1 MRRGVDSN
9 GDVANFVE
17 TEQILLYNNL
27 HPNPDNNENKLNYS
41 KFKIIRGSIPL
52 FFTQDSSKLQPTP
65 IVKKDYK
72 TNKSYLIKHFNNLEK
87 FYNKE
92 LELSI
97 DKNITNNEYKQFTVV
112 NLINKSK
119 KEQKLGEMFSSILNE
134 LSINNCWFD
143 FHAIC
148 KGLNFDNI
156 NLLLDET
163 INNDDNNKTTTTVNE
178 NLLNYSYSSNY
189 LDLKQKGIFR
199 INCIDCLDRT
209 NIISK
214 FLSSKI
220 LERQLKDLNI
230 LNIRQQHQQDNNKS
244 NNDIISI
251 MNTKKFN
258 FKYSNLWADNG
269 DSISNQYASTNAL
282 KGDFTRTSKRKYS
295 GILNDGYLT
304 LIRYFNNYIRDYYNQ
319 ILIDFLIG
327 NAKFEIFEIFESNFN
342 NFDPNLKIEADLNK
356 KIIFN
361 LILKSCINNNNT
373 HSTTDNFRK
382 KLNNNLNIDKKE
394 VIIDAFWCKSCFE
407 INTLINYKKPLK
419 DIILIL
425 TNENLRLISYDL
437 NEKTEDIEKI
447 VRDDTDIEGEMEPD
461 TEIEDNNNSNN
472 NNNNN
477 GSGEIYDTGSET
489 IKRIEIYKIKNT
501 DLIKF
506 NHGCYYFNID
516 SNLSKN
522 KDKNIGLKFQFNK
535 CTLEIMNLK
544 DGSETDD
551 ILISPS
557 LKQIQDERYKNEEN
571 VHLLSDDF
579 QQHSDQKLPILNISD
594 DDDKEESIEENGD
607 GLEDVNDLKFLAV
620 KFPQDASPSAKQRAI
635 SLISKFCY
643 TAETAENDI
652 VSLEKARRHTPL
664 INTLSYQVKKF
675 IWS

>member
-1 MRRGVDSN
+1 
-9 GDVANFVE
+9 
-17 TEQILLYNNL
+17 
-27 HPNPDNNENKLNYS
+27 
-41 KFKIIRGSIPL
+41 
-52 FFTQDSSKLQPTP
+52 
-65 IVKKDYK
+65 
-72 TNKSYLIKHFNNLEK
+72 
-87 FYNKE
+87 
-92 LELSI
+92 
-97 DKNITNNEYKQFTVV
+97 
-112 NLINKSK
+112 
-119 KEQKLGEMFSSILNE
+119 
-134 LSINNCWFD
+134 
-143 FHAIC
+143 
-148 KGLNFDNI
+148 
-156 NLLLDET
+156 
-163 INNDDNNKTTTTVNE
+163 
-178 NLLNYSYSSNY
+178 
-189 LDLKQKGIFR
+189 
-199 INCIDCLDRT
+199 
-209 NIISK
+209 
-214 FLSSKI
+214 
-220 LERQLKDLNI
+220 
-230 LNIRQQHQQDNNKS
+230 
-244 NNDIISI
+244 

-607 GLEDVNDLKFLAV
+607 GLEDVNDLKFLAH
-620 KFPQDASPSAKQRAI
+620 AG
-635 SLISKFCY
+635 
-643 TAETAENDI
+643 T
-652 VSLEKARRHTPL
+652 RH
-664 INTLSYQVKKF
+664 
-675 IWS
+675 

>member
-1 MRRGVDSN
+1 MDLSKPFDYKPYLNLNSNCNNDLEYYQSLLNNKSEFFWNRFLLKNVIIGLIDLLKSNPELTILFNNKLVYPLIEGFVGFFDFQSTIFKKINDFDKSEINLKLLLISKRSTKRCGLRYMRRGVDSN

-17 TEQILLYNNL
+17 TEQILLYDNLNVNSTTNNK
-27 HPNPDNNENKLNYS
+27 NLNYS

-65 IVKKDYK
+65 VVKKDYK
-72 TNKSYLIKHFNNLEK
+72 TNKSCLIKHFDNLER

-92 LELSI
+92 LSL
-97 DKNITNNEYKQFTVV
+97 DTNNITDNEYRQFTVV

-119 KEQKLGEMFSSILNE
+119 KEQNLGETFSSILNE

-156 NLLLDET
+156 DLLLDEIINSENNETPTT
-163 INNDDNNKTTTTVNE
+163 INDN
-178 NLLNYSYSSNY
+178 LSSYSYSSSY
-189 LDLKQKGIFR
+189 LNLKQKGIFR

-230 LNIRQQHQQDNNKS
+230 LNIRKDNS
-244 NNDIISI
+244 NDIISI

-258 FKYSNLWADNG
+258 FNYSNLWADNG

-319 ILIDFLIG
+319 ILIDFLLG
-327 NAKFEIFEIFESNFN
+327 NVKFEIFEIFESNFN
-342 NFDPNLKIEADLNK
+342 NFDPNLKIEDDLNK

-361 LILKSCINNNNT
+361 LILKSCINNNSNT
-373 HSTTDNFRK
+373 TATTNTNANASISNINNFRK
-382 KLNNNLNIDKKE
+382 QLNHNNNNANSNIDKKE

-407 INTLINYKKPLK
+407 INTLINFKKPLK

-425 TNENLRLISYDL
+425 TNENLRLISYNL
-437 NEKTEDIEKI
+437 NINKEDAVKSAKDDIE
-447 VRDDTDIEGEMEPD
+447 VENDAEVEESEENDGNDDGNDG
-461 TEIEDNNNSNN
+461 
-472 NNNNN
+472 N
-477 GSGEIYDTGSET
+477 GGGGGGGEIYDTGSET
-489 IKRIEIYKIKNT
+489 IKRIEIYKIKNI

-516 SNLSKN
+516 SNLSRN
-522 KDKNIGLKFQFNK
+522 KDKNTGLKFSFN
-535 CTLEIMNLK
+535 C
-544 DGSETDD
+544 S
-551 ILISPS
+551 
-557 LKQIQDERYKNEEN
+557 
-571 VHLLSDDF
+571 F
-579 QQHSDQKLPILNISD
+579 
-594 DDDKEESIEENGD
+594 
-607 GLEDVNDLKFLAV
+607 A
-620 KFPQDASPSAKQRAI
+620 
-635 SLISKFCY
+635 
-643 TAETAENDI
+643 
-652 VSLEKARRHTPL
+652 
-664 INTLSYQVKKF
+664 
-675 IWS
+675 